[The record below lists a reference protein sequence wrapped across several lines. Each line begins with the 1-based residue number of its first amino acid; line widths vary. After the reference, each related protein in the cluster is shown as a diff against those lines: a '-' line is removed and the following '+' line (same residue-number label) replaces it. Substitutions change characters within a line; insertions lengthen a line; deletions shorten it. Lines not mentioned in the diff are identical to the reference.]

1 MNTRIKYI
9 LIFTLLL
16 LGTVVLNGQDISVR
30 ADHPSVVRV
39 GQQFTIMW
47 TVNTGG
53 GELTAPSFEGFY
65 KIMGPQTSFSSSTQ
79 IIKGK
84 VTRETSYTYVYYLQA
99 LTEGNFVIAPASFT
113 LKNRTYIS
121 DSIRIQ
127 VVGGAASAQGQPS
140 TSGTTTPS
148 GQTQSTGEDMFV
160 QLSLNRN
167 NVLLG
172 EHIVATVKLFTRQ
185 DIAGINEIKFPR
197 FDGFLKVDLD
207 TPPLTSLQRETIDGV
222 VYGTGVIQ
230 QFLLYPQITGEITIE
245 PVQISVLVRQKTG
258 RRDPF
263 FGDVFDDFFTQYQT
277 IPRAVIS
284 RGAKI
289 QVRPLPGIRPDDF
302 SGIVGRVKMNA
313 GLNRDSVRVN
323 EAINLKI
330 TVSGS
335 GNLKLAAAPGLK
347 LPADIEVYEPK
358 VTDEI
363 KNSLSGTAGQKSFE
377 YLLIPRHYGDYSIPP
392 ISYSYFNTSTGSYE
406 RLSTPEL
413 RFHAG
418 RSSDASTGIT
428 VYGGVSKEDVKY
440 LGQDIRFIRA
450 EPARLTKTGNLLLSN
465 RSFYTIYGFALLL
478 FLALLFARREH
489 VRRNADIAAV
499 KNRKAARIAV
509 KRLKEASRCLK
520 NGEMDK
526 FYEEILRSLWGYIGD
541 KLNIPVSE
549 LTRNKAFLA
558 LSERGAGEQLITSLT
573 EILDKCEY
581 ARFAPSSSDTEAE
594 KIYDGAS
601 FVIRSVENLKG

>member
-1 MNTRIKYI
+1 MNTRINYI

-39 GQQFTIMW
+39 GQQFTVMW

-79 IIKGK
+79 IINGK

-207 TPPLTSLQRETIDGV
+207 TPPLTSLQQETIDGV

-277 IPRAVIS
+277 IPRAVMS

-289 QVRPLPGIRPDDF
+289 QVRPLPGTRPDDF

-363 KNSLSGTAGQKSFE
+363 KNSLSGTTGQKSFE
-377 YLLIPRHYGDYSIPP
+377 YLLIPRYYGDYTIPP
-392 ISYSYFNTSTGSYE
+392 VSYSYFNTSTGSYE

-418 RSSDASTGIT
+418 RSSDASTGVT

-450 EPARLTKTGNLLLSN
+450 EPARLTKTGNLLLSS

-541 KLNIPVSE
+541 KLNISVSE

-581 ARFAPSSSDTEAE
+581 ARFAPSSSDTEAA

-601 FVIRSVENLKG
+601 IVIRSVENLKG

>member
-1 MNTRIKYI
+1 MTIA
-9 LIFTLLL
+9 
-16 LGTVVLNGQDISVR
+16 LNGQDISVR

-39 GQQFTIMW
+39 GQQFTVMW

-79 IIKGK
+79 IINGK
-84 VTRETSYTYVYYLQA
+84 VTRESSYTYVYYLQA
-99 LTEGNFVIAPASFT
+99 LSEGNFVIAPASFT
-113 LKNRTYIS
+113 LKNRTYKS
-121 DSIRIQ
+121 DSIHIQ
-127 VVGGAASAQGQPS
+127 VVSGEASAQRQQQS
-140 TSGTTTPS
+140 SGTTSPS
-148 GQTQSTGEDMFV
+148 GQTQSAGEDMFV
-160 QLSLNRN
+160 QLSLDRRDI
-167 NVLLG
+167 LLG
-172 EHIVATVKLFTRQ
+172 EHIVATVKIYTRL

-207 TPPLTSLQRETIDGV
+207 TPPLNSLQRETVDGV

-230 QFLLYPQITGEITIE
+230 QFLLYPQITGEINIE

-263 FGDVFDDFFTQYQT
+263 FGDVFDDFFAQYQT

-289 QVRPLPGIRPDDF
+289 QVRPLPGTRPDDF

-323 EAINLKI
+323 EAVNLKI
-330 TVSGS
+330 TISGS
-335 GNLKLAAAPGLK
+335 GNIKLAAAPILR

-358 VTDEI
+358 VSDEI
-363 KNSLSGTAGQKSFE
+363 KNSLSGTTGQKSFE
-377 YLLIPRHYGDYSIPP
+377 YLLIPRHYGDYTIPP
-392 ISYSYFNTSTGSYE
+392 ISYSYFNTSTGNYE

-413 RFHAG
+413 SFHAA
-418 RSSDASTGIT
+418 RSSDTSTGIT

-450 EPARLTKTGNLLLSN
+450 ETGKLIKTGNLLLSS
-465 RSFYTIYGFALLL
+465 RSFYTVYGFALLF
-478 FLALLFARREH
+478 FLALLFIRREH

-520 NGEMDK
+520 NGEKDK

-549 LTRNKAFLA
+549 LTRNKAFSA
-558 LSERGAGEQLITSLT
+558 LTEKGAGEQMIISLT
-573 EILDKCEY
+573 DILDKCEY
-581 ARFAPSSSDTEAE
+581 ARYAPSSSDTEAA
-594 KIYDGAS
+594 KIYEGAS

>member
-39 GQQFTIMW
+39 GQQFTVMW

-79 IIKGK
+79 IINGK

-207 TPPLTSLQRETIDGV
+207 TPPLTSLQQETIDGV

-277 IPRAVIS
+277 IPRAVMS

-289 QVRPLPGIRPDDF
+289 QVRPLPGTRPDDF

-363 KNSLSGTAGQKSFE
+363 KNSLSGTTGQKSFE
-377 YLLIPRHYGDYSIPP
+377 YLLIPRYYGDYTIPP
-392 ISYSYFNTSTGSYE
+392 VSYSYFNTSTGSYE

-450 EPARLTKTGNLLLSN
+450 EPARLTKTGNLLLSS

-489 VRRNADIAAV
+489 VRRNADMAAV

-509 KRLKEASRCLK
+509 KRLKEASRCLN

-558 LSERGAGEQLITSLT
+558 LTERGAGEQLITSLT

-581 ARFAPSSSDTEAE
+581 ARFAPSSSDTEAA